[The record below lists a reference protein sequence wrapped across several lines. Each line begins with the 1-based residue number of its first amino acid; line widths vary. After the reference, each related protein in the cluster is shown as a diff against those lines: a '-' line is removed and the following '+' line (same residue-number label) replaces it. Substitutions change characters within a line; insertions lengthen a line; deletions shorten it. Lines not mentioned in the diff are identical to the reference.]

1 MVLLGMKCS
10 LIVDQLLCKIA
21 SVRRPQKAGVWKRR
35 AVALLWFCLMSTG
48 QSVQAA
54 SSDAVSAFLGHWEV
68 DFSASEHPNDKLRY
82 LYEVTLSDHRRRLA
96 SGQNRMGESPFQA
109 MEDLRGLVNL
119 GRLAEQITRTS
130 VLEIKQFDETL
141 TVTRDDNFSLRCD
154 LVGQVQREGL
164 GASDCR
170 IKDQELLFELKLPG
184 DVVITHRLIL
194 SQRRDRLSM
203 ATSIFA
209 GGVSQPFTV
218 NRVYQ
223 PFTPAET
230 GFACEYHLG
239 KGKVC
244 QLGTGK

>member
-1 MVLLGMKCS
+1 MLKACAALSVLLGLLSVCS
-10 LIVDQLLCKIA
+10 SA
-21 SVRRPQKAGVWKRR
+21 
-35 AVALLWFCLMSTG
+35 
-48 QSVQAA
+48 QAA
-54 SSDAVSAFLGHWEV
+54 GTNAINAFLGHWEV

-82 LYEVTLSDHRRRLA
+82 LYEVTLSDHQRRLA

-130 VLEIKQFDETL
+130 VLEIKQSDETL
-141 TVTRDDNFSLRCD
+141 TVSRDDNFSLRCD
-154 LVGQVQREGL
+154 FSREKEPSDL
-164 GASDCR
+164 GVSDCR
-170 IKDQELLFELKLPG
+170 IKDKELFFELKLPG

-194 SQRRDRLSM
+194 SQRQDRLSM

-230 GFACEYHLG
+230 GFECEYHLG

-244 QLGTGK
+244 QLGASK

>member
-1 MVLLGMKCS
+1 MVKVCAALSVLLG
-10 LIVDQLLCKIA
+10 LLSIGSSGRAA
-21 SVRRPQKAGVWKRR
+21 SV
-35 AVALLWFCLMSTG
+35 
-48 QSVQAA
+48 
-54 SSDAVSAFLGHWEV
+54 DAVSAFLGHWEV

-82 LYEVTLSDHRRRLA
+82 LYEVTLSDHQRRLA
-96 SGQNRMGESPFQA
+96 AGQNRRGESPFQA

-130 VLEIKQFDETL
+130 VLEIRQSDETL
-141 TVTRDDNFSLRCD
+141 TVSRDDNFSLRCD
-154 LVGQVQREGL
+154 LSREVAPEEF

-170 IKDQELLFELKLPG
+170 IKNKELFFELKLPG

-194 SQRRDRLSM
+194 SQRQDRLSM
-203 ATSIFA
+203 ATSIVA

-218 NRVYQ
+218 NRVYL

-230 GFACEYHLG
+230 GFECEYHLG

-244 QLGTGK
+244 QLGTSK